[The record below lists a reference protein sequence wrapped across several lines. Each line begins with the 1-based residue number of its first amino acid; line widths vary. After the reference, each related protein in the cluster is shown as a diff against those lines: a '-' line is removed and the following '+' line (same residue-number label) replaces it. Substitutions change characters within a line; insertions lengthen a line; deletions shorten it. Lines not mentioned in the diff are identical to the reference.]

1 MNTIFENL
9 KKQSL
14 ILKKDLISF
23 ILKLIKIPSPALNEE
38 LCAKLIKETMTQY
51 GYDKVFIDS
60 FGNVIGIISGREDK
74 DTVLLTSHMD
84 IHPFPDD
91 KDKIERLLDVQLR
104 ENKIFGSSRLDSKY
118 CLATQIFS
126 GILIKNS
133 GIKLNRNIIVAATVA
148 NENGLGLGLRGFLE
162 NTAKEVGLD
171 PSFALIGEPTNLELK
186 NSHDGW
192 ALINIQLSGPTIA
205 EVGEAALKVI
215 NSLEDIYSTGSHSA
229 EGKLLSTQNVKLDSH
244 KNRASANIFLLRRL
258 LPNQSMEKVLRNIRD
273 NIALYLMPFPKVSLG
288 IGVLKNRRTLYNG
301 LSLEVSNQSSAW
313 ITNPSN
319 ELYESIINALKSVEI
334 EYRSGEMILN
344 PIGIGSAGSILVNE
358 YKIPSYE
365 FGPMSTVLYG
375 DQSEHMDINKL
386 LKGVFGN
393 AVIAWS
399 VINNSN
405 KQLYSSGD
413 IK

>member
-126 GILIKNS
+126 GILLKKS

-258 LPNQSMEKVLRNIRD
+258 LPNQSMEKVLRDIKN

-365 FGPMSTVLYG
+365 FGPMSTVING
-375 DQSEHMDINKL
+375 DQSDCMDINKL
-386 LKGVFGN
+386 IKGVFGN

>member
-104 ENKIFGSSRLDSKY
+104 ENKIYGSSRLDSKY

-133 GIKLNRNIIVAATVA
+133 GIKLNRNIIIAATVD

-162 NTAKEVGLD
+162 NTAKEIGLD

-258 LPNQSMEKVLRNIRD
+258 LPNQSMEKVLRDIRN

-365 FGPMSTVLYG
+365 FGPMSTVING
-375 DQSEHMDINKL
+375 DQSDCMDINKL
-386 LKGVFGN
+386 IKGVFGN

-399 VINNSN
+399 VINNSS